1 MQNPMPVAIL
11 TRPAGRSA
19 ALTGALAAKGWRVI
33 ECPALAIRP
42 AVVSSWLPVPK
53 PGDFDLVVF
62 VSGAAVAGYARQL
75 GRDVHWPATTL
86 AAAVGPATARAA
98 RAAFG
103 SDIAVLH
110 PSSAEASDSEALWEV
125 ILRQASLPERVLI
138 VRGQVG
144 REWLGDQFRARGVNV
159 QTHVAYEREVAAWTP
174 ETVDAFRA
182 MAADGVRP
190 VWLLTSAEG
199 IVATLDQAQ
208 RHGLTAWCRESA
220 FVVTHP
226 RLTAVLQQ
234 RLGEGAHTPLIS
246 TALPEDDAV
255 LLCFEQIREHV
266 SLC

>member
-1 MQNPMPVAIL
+1 MLNSTPVAIL

-19 ALTGALAAKGWRVI
+19 ALTSALAAKGWRVI
-33 ECPALAIRP
+33 ECPALSIRP
-42 AVVSSWLPVPK
+42 AVVTPWYPVPK
-53 PGDFDLVVF
+53 PGDFDMVVF

-75 GRDVHWPATTL
+75 GRDVRWPATTI

-103 SDIAVLH
+103 ADIAVLH
-110 PSSAEASDSEALWEV
+110 PSSADASDSEALWEV
-125 ILRQASLPERVLI
+125 ILRQSSLPRRVLI

-144 REWLGDQFRARGVNV
+144 REWLGDQFRARGVTV
-159 QTHVAYEREVAAWTP
+159 QAHVAYEREVAAWPP
-174 ETVDAFRA
+174 ETVNALKT
-182 MAADGVRP
+182 MAANGVRP

-199 IVATLDQAQ
+199 IGATLDQAQ
-208 RHGLTAWCRESA
+208 LHELTAWCRDSA

-226 RLTAVLQQ
+226 RLTGVLQQ